1 MDAPA
6 ADESRGRFMTAW
18 LHIIGVGE
26 AGLAELPQSVRPLLL
41 YADAIL
47 GPPDLLEQ
55 VEPAERPPAAA
66 DLFDPE
72 QVSRRSFEAVARA
85 LSGEQPSFTMHAPP
99 DDTRKLI
106 EWEGSAATML
116 DQVLALR
123 GTPTVILAPGDPMW
137 FGIGASLSRHLV
149 AAEFA
154 VYPHPSAFQLAA
166 ARLRWP
172 LQSVSLLSLDGRP
185 VEALH
190 PHILPANR
198 ILALASEH
206 STVDLTLE
214 LLIDRGYSRSIVSTL
229 EHLGGRDEAVTTAPA
244 EDFSSSGIGDAYV
257 LAIDCVPDLDARL
270 LASAPGLPD
279 DVFVHDATVTTR
291 EVRSATLGKL
301 APFPGAIL
309 WDVGAGSGAIAI
321 EWMRAARDA
330 RATAFESESERLQTI
345 AVNATSLGVP
355 DLEIVGGV
363 APASFGKR
371 PPPDAI
377 FMGSD
382 VGNDDLFDACWH
394 ALKPG
399 GRLVANATTLDGE
412 HALYSRHLQLGG
424 ELTRIE
430 ISALERIGGHR
441 AFRPSMAVTQW
452 VVVKAIH
459 GAAVAP

>member
-1 MDAPA
+1 
-6 ADESRGRFMTAW
+6 MTAW
-18 LHIIGVGE
+18 LHIVGVGE
-26 AGLAELPQSVRPLLL
+26 AGLAELPQSVRPLLT
-41 YADAIL
+41 YAETIL
-47 GPPDLLEQ
+47 GPARFLEQ
-55 VEPAERPPAAA
+55 VEPADRPSAAA

-85 LSGEQPSFTMHAPP
+85 LNGEQPTFAPHAPA

-106 EWEGSAATML
+106 EWEGPLATMI

-123 GTPTVILAPGDPMW
+123 GTPTVILASGDPMW
-137 FGIGASLSRHLV
+137 FGIGATLSLHLV
-149 AAEFA
+149 ASEFA

-172 LQSVSLLSLDGRP
+172 LQSVTLLSLHGRP

-190 PHILPANR
+190 PHILPAHR
-198 ILALASEH
+198 IMALASDH
-206 STVDLTLE
+206 SVVDLALE
-214 LLIDRGYSRSIVSTL
+214 ILVNRGYSRSIVTTL
-229 EHLGGRDEAVTTAPA
+229 EQLGGRDEAVTTAPA
-244 EDFSSSGIGDAYV
+244 EDFRSSDIGDVYV

-270 LASAPGLPD
+270 LAAVPGLPD
-279 DVFVHDATVTTR
+279 DVFVHDGQLTAR
-291 EVRSATLGKL
+291 EVRTATLGKL

-309 WDVGAGSGAIAI
+309 WDVGAGSGSIAI

-330 RATAFESESERLQTI
+330 RATAFESEGERLQMI
-345 AVNATSLGVP
+345 AVNASALGVP
-355 DLEIVGGV
+355 ELEIVGGL

-371 PPPDAI
+371 TPPDAI
-377 FMGSD
+377 FMGGD

-430 ISALERIGGHR
+430 VSALERIGGHR
-441 AFRPSMAVTQW
+441 AFRPGMAVTQW
-452 VVVKAIH
+452 VVVKAVH

>member
-1 MDAPA
+1 
-6 ADESRGRFMTAW
+6 MTAW
-18 LHIIGVGE
+18 LHIVGVGE

-41 YADAIL
+41 YADTIL
-47 GPPDLLEQ
+47 GPAHLLEQ
-55 VEPAERPPAAA
+55 IEPADRPAAAA

-85 LSGEQPSFTMHAPP
+85 LSGEQPAFTTHAPP
-99 DDTRKLI
+99 DETRKLI
-106 EWEGSAATML
+106 EWEGPPAAML

-123 GTPTVILAPGDPMW
+123 GTATVILAPGDPMW
-137 FGIGASLSRHLV
+137 FGIGSTLSRHLV
-149 AAEFA
+149 ATEFA

-172 LQSVSLLSLDGRP
+172 LQSTTLLSLVGRP
-185 VEALH
+185 VETLH

-198 ILALASEH
+198 IMALASEH
-206 STVDLTLE
+206 SVVDLALE
-214 LLIDRGYSRSIVSTL
+214 ILIDRGYSRSIVTTL
-229 EHLGGRDEAVTTAPA
+229 EQLGGRDEALTTAPA
-244 EDFSSSGIGDAYV
+244 EDFRSSDIGDAYV

-270 LASAPGLPD
+270 LAAVPGLPD
-279 DVFVHDATVTTR
+279 DVFVHDDHFTTR

-301 APFPGAIL
+301 APFPGATL

-321 EWMRAARDA
+321 EWLRAAPNA
-330 RATAFESESERLQTI
+330 RATAFESEGERLHMI
-345 AVNATSLGVP
+345 AVNASALGVP
-355 DLEIVGGV
+355 ELEIVGGV
-363 APASFGKR
+363 APASFGR
-371 PPPDAI
+371 RTPPDAI

-382 VGNDDLFDACWH
+382 VGNDDLFDACWY

-424 ELTRIE
+424 ELSRIE
-430 ISALERIGGHR
+430 VSALERIGGHR

-452 VVVKAIH
+452 VVVKAVH

>member
-1 MDAPA
+1 
-6 ADESRGRFMTAW
+6 MTAW
-18 LHIIGVGE
+18 LHIVGVGE
-26 AGLAELPQSVRPLLL
+26 GGLAELPQSVRPLLL
-41 YADAIL
+41 YADTIL
-47 GPPDLLEQ
+47 GPANLLEQ
-55 VEPAERPPAAA
+55 IEPAERPPAAA

-85 LSGEQPSFTMHAPP
+85 LSGEQPAFTMHAPP

-106 EWEGSAATML
+106 EWEGPLPAMI
-116 DQVLALR
+116 DQVVALR

-137 FGIGASLSRHLV
+137 FGIGATLSRHLV
-149 AAEFA
+149 ATEFA

-172 LQSVSLLSLDGRP
+172 LQSVTLLSLEGRP

-198 ILALASEH
+198 ILALVSEH
-206 STVDLTLE
+206 YTVDLALE
-214 LLIDRGYSRSIVSTL
+214 VLIDRGYARSIVTTL

-244 EDFSSSGIGDAYV
+244 EDFHSADIGDVYV

-270 LASAPGLPD
+270 LAAVPGLPN
-279 DVFVHDATVTTR
+279 DVFVHDGQLTSR

-321 EWMRAARDA
+321 EWLRAARDA
-330 RATAFESESERLQTI
+330 RATAFESEGERLQMI
-345 AVNATSLGVP
+345 AVNASALGVP

-424 ELTRIE
+424 ELSRIE
-430 ISALERIGGHR
+430 VSALEHVDGHR
-441 AFRPSMAVTQW
+441 SFRPSMAVTQW
-452 VVVKAIH
+452 VVVKAVH
-459 GAAVAP
+459 GAVVAP